1 MKRII
6 LFFMAGLF
14 LVSCSR
20 ENDKMTDET
29 LANSA
34 KMQLPTKVTIAEN
47 KKVISKR
54 FEYQN
59 DNELKEIID
68 EGSGERIVFVY
79 EKDFITSKSDIL
91 RQEKNLGRLIIS
103 TTTENCHQ

>member
-54 FEYQN
+54 F
-59 DNELKEIID
+59 
-68 EGSGERIVFVY
+68 
-79 EKDFITSKSDIL
+79 
-91 RQEKNLGRLIIS
+91 
-103 TTTENCHQ
+103 

>member
-1 MKRII
+1 
-6 LFFMAGLF
+6 MAGLF

-20 ENDKMTDET
+20 ENDKMTDEI

-79 EKDFITSKSDIL
+79 EKDFITRVRCSFLHVEHNASNGSD
-91 RQEKNLGRLIIS
+91 
-103 TTTENCHQ
+103 

>member
-1 MKRII
+1 MFFLLLII

-47 KKVISKR
+47 NKIISKR

-79 EKDFITSKSDIL
+79 EKDFIGIIFRISSCL
-91 RQEKNLGRLIIS
+91 FFNLNFFSRYF
-103 TTTENCHQ
+103 

>member
-20 ENDKMTDET
+20 ENDKMIDET

-47 KKVISKR
+47 NKVISTVCKVI
-54 FEYQN
+54 FE
-59 DNELKEIID
+59 
-68 EGSGERIVFVY
+68 IV
-79 EKDFITSKSDIL
+79 
-91 RQEKNLGRLIIS
+91 
-103 TTTENCHQ
+103 